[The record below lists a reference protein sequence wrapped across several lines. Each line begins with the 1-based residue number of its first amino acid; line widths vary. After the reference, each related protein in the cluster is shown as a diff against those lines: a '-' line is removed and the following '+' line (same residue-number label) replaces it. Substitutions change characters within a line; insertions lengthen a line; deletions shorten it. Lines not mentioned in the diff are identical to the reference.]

1 MKNKTVQTFPK
12 QNDSALFLNIL
23 IVCKKNPSKKRKRKK
38 EDKIACLGPFP
49 MSVL

>member
-1 MKNKTVQTFPK
+1 MKNKTIQTFPK

-23 IVCKKNPSKKRKRKK
+23 IVCKKPFKKRKRKK